1 MGIDQKKLE
10 KKLKERVE
18 ANYRSYLMQMQNKL
32 ATEIIGQAAEI
43 AATKLVY
50 DELMKGCKED
60 YTDYLLRF
68 ENPLELVRDQ
78 WMIVQNESYSQEL
91 VYVLWQITDKGLGE
105 GEYALLNEQSVA
117 GLEEGVHLC

>member
-1 MGIDQKKLE
+1 MDMDQKKRE

-18 ANYRSYLMQMQNKL
+18 ANYRSYLMQMQNKP

-43 AATKLVY
+43 AAAKLVY

-60 YTDYLLRF
+60 YTEYLLRF

-91 VYVLWQITDKGLGE
+91 EYVLWQITDKGLGE
-105 GEYALLNEQSVA
+105 EDYALVNEQSVA
-117 GLEEGVHLC
+117 ELEEGVHLC

>member
-1 MGIDQKKLE
+1 MDMDQKKLE

-18 ANYRSYLMQMQNKL
+18 ANYRSYLMQMQNKP
-32 ATEIIGQAAEI
+32 ATEIIEQAAEI

-50 DELMKGCKED
+50 DELMKGCNED
-60 YTDYLLRF
+60 YTEYLLRF

-91 VYVLWQITDKGLGE
+91 EYVLWQITDKGLGD
-105 GEYALLNEQSVA
+105 GEYALVNEQSVA
-117 GLEEGVHLC
+117 ELEEGVHLC